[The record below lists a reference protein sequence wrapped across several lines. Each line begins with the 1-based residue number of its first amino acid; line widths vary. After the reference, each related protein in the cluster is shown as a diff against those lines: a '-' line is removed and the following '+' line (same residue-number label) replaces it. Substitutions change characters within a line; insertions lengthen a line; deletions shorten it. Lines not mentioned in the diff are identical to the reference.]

1 MKELWR
7 KLGIPEAQNRKNS
20 RHRWGWFRHFRISEA
35 SAVVM
40 VRFRVV
46 RYSERS
52 GKGSEEEW
60 RSFVTLQMRSRL
72 GRG

>member
-1 MKELWR
+1 MKELCWN
-7 KLGIPEAQNRKNS
+7 LGILEEQNRKNS
-20 RHRWGWFRHFRISEA
+20 RERWGWFRHLRISEA
-35 SAVVM
+35 SEGVM
-40 VRFRVV
+40 VRFRVW

-60 RSFVTLQMRSRL
+60 RILVTLQMRSRR